1 MPEVLTMIKEFRN
14 IQRAIVLILVFMLA
28 APVVSFADH
37 KKYFKEGMKYE
48 INRQWDKAAE
58 EFAKAA
64 SEKPANVE
72 YQLHLSRAL
81 VNAALMLI
89 ERGDRLADEKDY
101 QAAYQAFRQAF
112 AFDRTNELALI
123 KARRML
129 EVLGLPTDS
138 LPSLN
143 DPAGPQTK
151 PRRDTDPNQKAR
163 YTTSFNGSIQPS
175 TAIGTVPAH
184 LTAAPSRKF
193 QKTRVIYRDNFLL
206 TIIEQLAQ
214 TMGLNVIFDSQV
226 ANQLKVTK
234 ISFEMNDVT
243 YPRALE
249 MILKTNNLMYIQL
262 DTRTIVVAT
271 DGQQSRMKY
280 EQFAI
285 RTFYIKNGDVEQIR
299 GAIQAATQAKTLTS
313 IKQLNAIVVRDTPTN
328 IQLIESLIETLDKSK
343 AEVLID
349 IQIFEVSKND
359 LLQIGNQFGSQDK
372 EGSVVG
378 TIFGGFGQN
387 GTAPNT
393 PNTHL
398 FANTNVLG
406 FALGLPPS
414 SISFFQNKGKAKLL
428 ASTQVHILDTEKQN
442 IRIGRRVP
450 IQTASLPSYVNPT
463 QGNNQNNQN
472 NSQFLGGQFGVGI
485 PQIQYENV
493 GLNIDMEPKVFEDE
507 VQMVMKIESTSLD
520 LSSGRLTPTFN
531 QRTMQSVARVKD
543 GQQTLIAGV
552 SQTEESKSTRGFPIL
567 GLIPILGR
575 FFATPETNNTQSDV
589 VITVTPH
596 ILRRADIQDRDH
608 FAYQSGTQTDP
619 STQLSL
625 EQILSI
631 ADAVDSQKEQVA
643 GAGAPPPAPAA
654 TPQSTPASST
664 QTQTTAPQG
673 AVVNVNLPGVVVS
686 PINQTTTQPATTNQ
700 VKPNVERKSVPQPG
714 APTRQEIDDDDDDE
728 DDEEET
734 PNAASAVSLMV
745 RGAASVATKNQD
757 FYVGIFVNGA
767 GSIASTNFSLSYDP
781 NILEIKGVRDG
792 GLLRAG
798 GVNPELQ
805 FTAEGGL
812 LNVQMSRPPGSAA
825 VRPSG
830 QLLIIVFTPKGQGSS
845 PLSINEQQ
853 TFVRSVQGQVVP
865 LRFQSSQVEVR

>member
-1 MPEVLTMIKEFRN
+1 MVKKFRH
-14 IQRAIVLILVFMLA
+14 IQRAVVLLLVFMLA

-37 KKYFKEGMKYE
+37 KKAFKEGLKYE

-58 EFAKAA
+58 QFALAA
-64 SEKPANVE
+64 AEKPANVE

-89 ERGDRLADEKDY
+89 DRGDQLADQKDY

-112 AFDRTNELALI
+112 AFDKTNELALI

-129 EVLGLPTDS
+129 EALGLPTDG
-138 LPSLN
+138 LPSLS
-143 DPAGPQTK
+143 DPAGPKNK
-151 PRRDTDPNQKAR
+151 PERDDPNQKAR
-163 YTTSFNGSIQPS
+163 YNASFNGVIQPS
-175 TAIGTVPAH
+175 GNARTVPAH

-193 QKTRVIYRDNFLL
+193 QETQVIYRDNSLL

-214 TMGLNVIFDSQV
+214 TMGLNVIFDSQLV
-226 ANQLKVTK
+226 NQLRNQKTS
-234 ISFEMNDVT
+234 IELRNIT

-249 MILKTNNLMYIQL
+249 LILKTHNMMYVQM
-262 DTRTIVVAT
+262 DTRTIVVAL

-280 EQFAI
+280 EQFAV
-285 RTFYIKNGDVEQIR
+285 RTFYIKNADVEQMR
-299 GAIQAATQAKTLTS
+299 GAIQAATQAKSLTS
-313 IKQLNAIVVRDTPTN
+313 IKQLNALVVRDTPTN
-328 IQLIESLIETLDKSK
+328 IQLIESLIDTLDKSK

-349 IQIFEVSKND
+349 VNIYEVSKTD
-359 LLQIGNQFGSQDK
+359 LLQIGNQFGSTDK
-372 EGSVVG
+372 DGGVIG

-387 GTAPNT
+387 GSVPNT

-398 FANTNVLG
+398 FANTSVLG

-450 IQTASLPSYVNPT
+450 IQTASLPSYVSPT
-463 QGNNQNNQN
+463 QGTNPNQNQG
-472 NSQFLGGQFGVGI
+472 SQFLGGNFGVGI

-543 GQQTLIAGV
+543 GQPTLIAGV
-552 SQTEESKSTRGFPIL
+552 SQTEENRSTRGFPIL

-575 FFATPETNNTQSDV
+575 FFATPETNNVQSDV

-596 ILRRADIQDRDH
+596 ILRRADIQDKDH
-608 FAYQSGTQTDP
+608 LAYASGTQTDP

-625 EQILSI
+625 ETILTL
-631 ADAVDSQKEQVA
+631 ADALDAQKEQVA
-643 GAGAPPPAPAA
+643 SAAGAAPATPA
-654 TPQSTPASST
+654 PQSTPAANPPQS
-664 QTQTTAPQG
+664 TAPQG
-673 AVVNVNLPGVVVS
+673 GVVVNNTSPGVVVS
-686 PINQTTTQPATTNQ
+686 PGITPASTNPL
-700 VKPNVERKSVPQPG
+700 KPQVERRPVAQPG
-714 APTRQEIDDDDDDE
+714 APPKRDVEEDDEDDEDDDDDE
-728 DDEEET
+728 VT
-734 PNAASAVSLMV
+734 PNSSPVQIMV
-745 RGAASVATKNQD
+745 RGASSVATKGQD
-757 FYVGIFVNGA
+757 FYVGIFLNGA
-767 GSIASTNFSLSYDP
+767 GAVSSTNLSLTYDP
-781 NILEIKGVRDG
+781 NVLEIKGVRDG

-798 GVNPELQ
+798 GVNPDLQ

-812 LNVQMSRPPGSAA
+812 LNVQINRPAGSTG
-825 VRPSG
+825 VRPAG
-830 QLLIIVFTPKGQGSS
+830 QLLIVVFTPKGQGTS
-845 PLSINEQQ
+845 PLTINEQQ
-853 TFVRSVQGQVVP
+853 TFLRTAQGQVVP